1 MIPVLFP
8 PVPRGVFRHSP
19 WDALPVALAAGHGA
33 LLLLAPVAPLIAVGL
48 WWNSNTVSHLFIHR
62 PFFRSRAANRLFA
75 CYLTVLL
82 GIPQTVWREM
92 HLAHHA
98 GVRWKP
104 RLNVHILVDVLI
116 VLGLWTVLLI
126 VAPRWFLFAYLTG
139 YVGGLGLCWL
149 QGYYEHARG
158 TTSHHGRLYN
168 RLFLNDGYHVEH
180 HARPSAHWT
189 SLSAADRAS
198 PWHTSRWPPVLRWLD
213 AFGLTG
219 LERLA
224 LHSRVIQWFLLAAH
238 ERAFRDLLRDVGP
251 VNRVAI
257 VGGGLFPRTVLVLRR
272 LRPDARL
279 VVIDVDSDHVEAA
292 RRFPVGDTEFVS
304 AVYDAN
310 VHTGFDLVVIP
321 LAYVGDRAR
330 LYREPPAPFLLVHDW
345 LWRRRGDRGAV
356 VSWLLLKRLNLVS
369 GQAASVGH
377 DSDPVRTGSE
387 SCPTELNTQ
396 EQPCGRR
403 ACCVS

>member
-1 MIPVLFP
+1 MIPALAP
-8 PVPRGVFRHSP
+8 PALRGVFRHSP
-19 WDALPVALAAGHGA
+19 WDALPVLLAAGHGA
-33 LLLLAPVAPLIAVGL
+33 LLLLAPAAPLIAIGL

-75 CYLTVLL
+75 CYLTLIL

-104 RLNVHILVDVLI
+104 RVNGTILGEALI
-116 VLGLWTVLLI
+116 LLGLWIFLLI
-126 VAPRWFLFAYLTG
+126 VAPQWFLTG
-139 YVGGLGLCWL
+139 YLVGYAGGLGLCWL
-149 QGYYEHARG
+149 HGYYEHARG

-180 HARPSAHWT
+180 HVRPSAHWT
-189 SLSAADRAS
+189 SLPAADRAGPS
-198 PWHTSRWPPVLRWLD
+198 QTSRWPPVLRWLE
-213 AFGLTG
+213 AFSLTG

-279 VVIDVDSDHVEAA
+279 VVIDVDRDHVEAA
-292 RRFPVGDTEFVS
+292 RKFPVGNTEFVT
-304 AVYDAN
+304 ARYDPD
-310 VHTGFDLVVIP
+310 HHSGFDLVVIP

-345 LWRRRGDRGAV
+345 LWRRRGVRGAV
-356 VSWLLLKRLNLVS
+356 VSWLLLKRLNLV
-369 GQAASVGH
+369 GDRHAAFVGH
-377 DSDPVRTGSE
+377 DPILSGQDRNHVPHF
-387 SCPTELNTQ
+387 
-396 EQPCGRR
+396 
-403 ACCVS
+403 